1 MVGLAVRT
9 TADGG
14 EAFRIH
20 NNSEYVPLTF
30 HSRKDAIEHMK
41 SLGMDIKAT
50 HDPEAEIG
58 LFRALWPLFDN
69 WLPTDYLSHR
79 ACVQNRK
86 TSFIQQIPVVYG
98 IYVRGKEY
106 EFRRYLL
113 DWVCSLN
120 SQDRFKLLQVTSP
133 REHEKCYACQ
143 LVYNGLRKTCF
154 KMRSVDRAWANANL
168 NVKVSHHSGWLS
180 LCHGLHLLEKSP
192 SRRVWDD
199 VNALWRVMSER
210 FVACATS
217 TLLGSPGESAAVGAG
232 RQKGEVGLAG
242 LRRRP
247 AGEGRGDRLEVGEG
261 EGRPPLHAHLV
272 RVPGDVGLSRV
283 GAGAG
288 LEGLGEGAGP
298 VGGRGVFPLGQ
309 QTRTGSHHA
318 PLQEVRV

>member
-79 ACVQNRK
+79 ACVQNPK

-210 FVACATS
+210 FVR
-217 TLLGSPGESAAVGAG
+217 E
-232 RQKGEVGLAG
+232 
-242 LRRRP
+242 RRRWE
-247 AGEGRGDRLEVGEG
+247 AARSEGPERRTSHRTLRGPNDSPPTEHRGARTTHLPPKTEVPERLTSDRTSRGPNDS
-261 EGRPPLHAHLV
+261 PPTL
-272 RVPGDVGLSRV
+272 D
-283 GAGAG
+283 
-288 LEGLGEGAGP
+288 
-298 VGGRGVFPLGQ
+298 
-309 QTRTGSHHA
+309 
-318 PLQEVRV
+318 